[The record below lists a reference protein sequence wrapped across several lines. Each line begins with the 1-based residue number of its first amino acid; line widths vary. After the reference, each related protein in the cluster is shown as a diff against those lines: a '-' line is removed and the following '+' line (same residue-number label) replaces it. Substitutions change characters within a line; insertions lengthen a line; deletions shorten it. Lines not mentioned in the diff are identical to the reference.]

1 MKSRIL
7 WALVALNVFLL
18 VVLVA
23 RSTTP
28 NYAMAQAAR
37 PSDYL
42 MIPGEITG
50 GNGAVVY
57 VLDMTNGV
65 LGGLTWDESR
75 RDVSVMPPLDLSRF
89 MESSNRGGRR

>member
-1 MKSRIL
+1 MNSRIL

-23 RSTTP
+23 RSTAP
-28 NYAMAQAAR
+28 NVAMAQAAR

-50 GNGAVVY
+50 GTGAVVY
-57 VLDMTNGV
+57 VVDMTNGV
-65 LGGLTWDESR
+65 LGGLAWDESR
-75 RDVSVMPPLDLSRF
+75 RELAAMPPLDLSRF
-89 MESSNRGGRR
+89 LESPNRGGRR

>member
-1 MKSRIL
+1 MKSRLL

-28 NYAMAQAAR
+28 NTAMAQTAR

-50 GNGAVVY
+50 GSGEVVY
-57 VLDMTNGV
+57 ILDMTNGV
-65 LGGLTWDESR
+65 LGGLSWDDSR
-75 RDVSVMPPLDLSRF
+75 RELSAMPPLDLSRF
-89 MESSNRGGRR
+89 LESPNRGGRR

>member
-37 PSDYL
+37 PSP
-42 MIPGEITG
+42 IRACAHP
-50 GNGAVVY
+50 
-57 VLDMTNGV
+57 
-65 LGGLTWDESR
+65 
-75 RDVSVMPPLDLSRF
+75 RDRPWCRAAC
-89 MESSNRGGRR
+89 RA